1 MGTIVDTFK
10 IYMEL
15 GFFQTIVLFII
26 ILAVLHLITHV
37 FTVTSSLI
45 VCYDLE
51 LTDGS
56 FASEIF
62 QIGAK
67 CKRTCFSR
75 NILPEGEIHPG
86 VTKYATHITIKDDE
100 EGYRNLFDTK
110 KNEHVA

>member
-45 VCYDLE
+45 VCFDLE

-62 QIGAK
+62 QIGARGGEKEFK
-67 CKRTCFSR
+67 CH
-75 NILPEGEIHPG
+75 ILPRGVIDWG
-86 VTKYATHITIKDDE
+86 VTKFVNGIKVDA
-100 EGYRNLFDTK
+100 K
-110 KNEHVA
+110 SKNEG